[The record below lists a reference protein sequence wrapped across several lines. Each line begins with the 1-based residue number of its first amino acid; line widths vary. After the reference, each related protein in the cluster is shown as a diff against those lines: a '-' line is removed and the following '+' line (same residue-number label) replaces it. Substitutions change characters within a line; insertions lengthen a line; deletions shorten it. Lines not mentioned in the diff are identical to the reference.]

1 MKSLTGRGSIL
12 DRLIRALGGK
22 RGVRRE
28 LERSGLFA
36 SRTQEAAF
44 RRLEAAAPLVTEAHH
59 APVHVVTHS
68 STPLAL
74 NSPSIVR
81 REAILG
87 RNRRVA
93 GYVFSLVYQANAR
106 VQASS
111 VSVQRLYD
119 QVLLRNLQAIGVR
132 RLLEHRLAFIDV
144 SASSL
149 ETPVVEEMPA
159 QGTVYLFGANDGL
172 ARPLDATLAR
182 LRAKGYRVGLRS
194 AGASTTRSLPVL
206 DQLDFLLID
215 IAAGDLPSIK
225 DQMQAAV
232 ARAPKIRF
240 VAANVQTQEE
250 YRACASL
257 PFSYYQ
263 GPFITS
269 REQLDGPVVD
279 AGRARI
285 LELLNALRGDAEV
298 SELAALIR
306 QNLALSYRLLR
317 YINSPGMGLSHTI
330 VTPEQALLVLGR
342 QKLYR
347 WLTILLFTSGKT
359 PGLDWAVMENALVR
373 ARLAELLAERT
384 DALTPD
390 ERDELFVAGMFS
402 LLDVVLSAPLD
413 TVLQKVKL
421 PAPVNE
427 ALLGRQGK
435 YAPYLALA
443 IACEESDD
451 LNIATLAQGV
461 GLDMWRVNSLHLE
474 AMLWAQQIG
483 D

>member
-12 DRLIRALGGK
+12 DRLIRALGGTG
-22 RGVRRE
+22 RVRKE
-28 LERSGLFA
+28 VERSGLFA

-44 RRLEAAAPLVTEAHH
+44 RKLEAAAPLVTEARH

-87 RNRRVA
+87 RNTRVA

-132 RLLEHRLAFIDV
+132 RLLEHRLAFVDV

-149 ETPVVEEMPA
+149 ETPFVEEMPA

-172 ARPLDATLAR
+172 ARPPEATLAR
-182 LRAKGYRVGLRS
+182 LRAKGYRIGLRS
-194 AGASTTRSLPVL
+194 PGAATMPGL

-215 IAAGDLPSIK
+215 IAAGDLPSIR

-250 YRACASL
+250 YRACAGL

-285 LELLNALRGDAEV
+285 LEVLNALRGDAEV
-298 SELAALIR
+298 SELAALIK
-306 QNLALSYRLLR
+306 QNLALSYKLLR

-347 WLTILLFTSGKT
+347 WLAILLFTSGKT

-384 DALTPD
+384 GALTPD

-413 TVLQKVKL
+413 AVLKKVKL
-421 PAPVNE
+421 PAPVSD
-427 ALLGRQGK
+427 ALLEREGK

-451 LNIATLAQGV
+451 VNIATLAQAI
-461 GLDMWRVNSLHLE
+461 GLDMWRVNNFHLD
-474 AMLWAQQIG
+474 AMLWAQRIG

>member
-12 DRLIRALGGK
+12 DRLIRALGGTG
-22 RGVRRE
+22 RVRKE
-28 LERSGLFA
+28 VERSGLFA

-44 RRLEAAAPLVTEAHH
+44 RKLEAAAPLVTEAHH
-59 APVHVVTHS
+59 APVPVVTHS

-87 RNRRVA
+87 RNTRVA

-119 QVLLRNLQAIGVR
+119 QVLLRNLQAIGIR

-172 ARPLDATLAR
+172 ARPHNATLAR
-182 LRAKGYRVGLRS
+182 LRAKGYRIGLRS
-194 AGASTTRSLPVL
+194 RGATPMPGL

-215 IAAGDLPSIK
+215 IAAGDLPSIR

-250 YRACASL
+250 YRACAGL

-285 LELLNALRGDAEV
+285 LEVLNALRGDAEV
-298 SELAALIR
+298 GELAALIK
-306 QNLALSYRLLR
+306 QNLALSYKLLR
-317 YINSPGMGLSHTI
+317 YINSPGMGLSRTI
-330 VTPEQALLVLGR
+330 VAPEPALLVLGR

-347 WLTILLFTSGKT
+347 WLAILLFTSGKT

-373 ARLAELLAERT
+373 ARLAELLAECT
-384 DALTPD
+384 GDLTPG

-413 TVLQKVKL
+413 AVLQKVKL
-421 PAPVNE
+421 PAPVSD
-427 ALLGRQGK
+427 ALLEREGK

-451 LNIATLAQGV
+451 LNIATLAQGI
-461 GLDMWRVNSLHLE
+461 GLDMWRVNSFHLD